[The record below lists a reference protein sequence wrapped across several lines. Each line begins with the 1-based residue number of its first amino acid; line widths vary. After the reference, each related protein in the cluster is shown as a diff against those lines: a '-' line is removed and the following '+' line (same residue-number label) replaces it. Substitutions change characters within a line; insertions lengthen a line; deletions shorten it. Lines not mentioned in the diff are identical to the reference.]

1 MYNFKREIQKK
12 IAADDITLSNYDY
25 TFKVLLLSDNN
36 VEKASFMKRCCY
48 NIFNPSESLT
58 IGVDFHIKTIES
70 HGKKIKLQIWDIGGE
85 ERFKFLLPAYC
96 LGANAALLVHDIS
109 NPHNLDHVSEWTNN
123 VRQKGGFIPIGLVSL
138 RLHEE
143 IDRNTMHEVI
153 LHLIKRFNL
162 NFYVEASA
170 KTGQNIEKI
179 FQILIDIVLEEL
191 SVPITGEKLV
201 KKSPCT
207 ICDERDFSKI
217 CSKDKNHAKKAL
229 KISFYELIKKIKRI
243 LTFEQK

>member
-1 MYNFKREIQKK
+1 MNSVK
-12 IAADDITLSNYDY
+12 
-25 TFKVLLLSDNN
+25 
-36 VEKASFMKRCCY
+36 
-48 NIFNPSESLT
+48 T
-58 IGVDFHIKTIES
+58 IGL
-70 HGKKIKLQIWDIGGE
+70 HGKKLKLQIWDIGAE
-85 ERFKFLLPAYC
+85 ERFRFLLPTYC

-109 NPHNLDHVSEWTNN
+109 NPHNLDHISEWTNI

-170 KTGQNIEKI
+170 KTGQNIERI
-179 FQILIDIVLEEL
+179 FQILIDSVLEKL
-191 SVPITGEKLV
+191 SVPITFEKSV

-207 ICDERDFSKI
+207 TYDERDFSKI
-217 CSKDKNHAKKAL
+217 CSKDKNQAKKAL
-229 KISFYELIKKIKRI
+229 KIKFYELIKKIKRFYT
-243 LTFEQK
+243 LR